1 MIAFQLII
9 VLLLFILLT
18 EFSTYQVYGSFV
30 KDEDALKYIDEFEIF
45 SKNPYNDEILSP
57 STDGLK
63 TSDFFRI
70 ITDGRYISLTKLSVL
85 SKYHIKDM
93 GRIPIWSKTHK
104 VIKELY
110 KNSKTDDIR
119 FS

>member
-45 SKNPYNDEILSP
+45 SKNPYNNEILSP

-63 TSDFFRI
+63 SPNFIKI
-70 ITDGRYISLTKLSVL
+70 IKDGRYISLTKLSIL
-85 SKYHIKDM
+85 SRYHIKDM
-93 GRIPIWSKTHK
+93 GRVPIWSKTHK

>member
-1 MIAFQLII
+1 MIVIVPFTILLI
-9 VLLLFILLT
+9 LFITT
-18 EFSTYQVYGSFV
+18 EFATYQVYGSFV

-45 SKNPYNDEILSP
+45 SKNPYNNEILSP

-63 TSDFFRI
+63 TSDFFRV

-85 SKYHIKDM
+85 SRYHIKDM

-110 KNSKTDDIR
+110 KNSKTNDFR

>member
-18 EFSTYQVYGSFV
+18 EFSTYQAYGSFV

-45 SKNPYNDEILSP
+45 SKNPYNNEILSP
-57 STDGLK
+57 SVVGLD
-63 TSDFFRI
+63 TSDFIKI
-70 ITDGRYISLTKLSVL
+70 IKDERFISLTKLSIL
-85 SKYHIKDM
+85 SRYHIKDM

>member
-1 MIAFQLII
+1 MIVIVPFTILLI
-9 VLLLFILLT
+9 LFITT
-18 EFSTYQVYGSFV
+18 EFTTYQVYGSFV

-45 SKNPYNDEILSP
+45 SKNPYNNEILSP

-85 SKYHIKDM
+85 SRYHIKDM

-110 KNSKTDDIR
+110 KNSKTNDFR